1 MTHLVLPHASALS
14 DAAQAALRTLRL
26 PQLDRLLTRLA
37 VVDTLGGPEGDE
49 EYTLSAPHEALLA
62 RLHGWT
68 GGDGAWPFAAAL
80 AQADGLDVGSG
91 DVTPWGLVTPVH
103 WQVGS
108 DAVTLIA
115 PGLLELSE
123 PESRALLAALQ
134 PSFEAEG
141 WQLTWGAPLRWYAR
155 HASLGALPLAS
166 LDRAVGRSLDL
177 WLGKSPEARR
187 VRRLQVEAQM
197 LWHEHPV
204 NEAREAARHWTVN
217 SFWLSGCGAAQAAAL
232 PPDVVVVDTLRDAL
246 LAGDW
251 PRWVA
256 AWQALDAG
264 PIATLA
270 GRADAGE
277 PVRLSLC
284 GERVART
291 WAVQP
296 QGWLARVRQRLGGT
310 PTGVALAALDAL

>member
-26 PQLDRLLTRLA
+26 PQLDRLLARLR
-37 VVDTLGGPEGDE
+37 VVDTLGGPAGEE
-49 EYTLSAPHEALLA
+49 EYTLSPPHEALLA
-62 RLHGWT
+62 RLRGWT
-68 GGDGAWPFAAAL
+68 GADGAWPVAAAW
-80 AQADGLDVGSG
+80 AQADGVATDPS
-91 DVTPWGLVTPVH
+91 DPTPWGLVTPVH

-123 PESRALLAALQ
+123 AESRALCEALQ

-141 WQLTWGAPLRWYAR
+141 WQLLWAAPLRWYAR
-155 HASLGALPLAS
+155 HASLGGLPLAS

-177 WLGKSPEARR
+177 WLGQSPEARR

-217 SFWLSGCGAAQAAAL
+217 SFWLSGCGAAQAGAL
-232 PPDVVVVDTLRDAL
+232 PADVVVDDTLRDAL

-251 PRWVA
+251 ARWVA

-264 PIATLA
+264 PIAALA

-296 QGWLARVRQRLGGT
+296 QGLWGRLRLRLGGA
-310 PTGVALAALDAL
+310 PTGAALTALGAL